1 MRHQCGGTTENETN
15 KTPRRYEQLRQQQRN
30 TNNSAGLPRWN
41 KVTASGLPKPGEPQF
56 FVTRPTRL
64 PGTPPPCDIRGT
76 IYRAGNIGCRTKTL
90 TTRFCTAANFTR
102 PVYDAAHVA
111 GGRSAWKPG
120 GACRNKCL
128 HHTATEHRSD
138 KPERIQWD
146 TGGLNGGGG
155 GQRAYVSLCQPW
167 TGSRSQHRAR
177 IENPMTDI
185 METHGR

>member
-30 TNNSAGLPRWN
+30 TNNGAGLPRWN

-56 FVTRPTRL
+56 FVTRPT
-64 PGTPPPCDIRGT
+64 
-76 IYRAGNIGCRTKTL
+76 L
-90 TTRFCTAANFTR
+90 TTRFCTAANVTR
-102 PVYDAAHVA
+102 PVYGAANVA